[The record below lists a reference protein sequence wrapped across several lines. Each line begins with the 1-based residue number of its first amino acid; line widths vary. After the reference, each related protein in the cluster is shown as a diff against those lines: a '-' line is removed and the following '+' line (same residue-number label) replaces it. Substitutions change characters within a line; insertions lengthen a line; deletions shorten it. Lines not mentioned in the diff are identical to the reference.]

1 MTRNII
7 KTAKA
12 PSAIGP
18 YSQAVKHGDTV
29 YLSGQIALDP
39 ETMKVVPGGISEQ
52 AHRVFK
58 NLRAVCE
65 AAGSSLDGIVKV
77 TIYMTD
83 LGNFSTVNQI
93 MAEYFSEP
101 YPARATVGVAALP
114 LGVEVEMEAV
124 LGL

>member
-18 YSQAVKHGDTV
+18 YSQAVKYGDTI

-39 ETMKVVPGGISEQ
+39 ETMTVVPGGISEQ

-65 AAGSSLDGIVKV
+65 AAGSSLDSVLKV

-101 YPARATVGVAALP
+101 FPARATVGVAALP

>member
-1 MTRNII
+1 MSKNII
-7 KTAKA
+7 KTTSA

-18 YSQAVKHGDTV
+18 YSQAVKHGSTV

-39 ETMKVVPGGISEQ
+39 ETMKVVQGGVSEQ

-65 AAGSSLDGIVKV
+65 AAGGGLDDIVKV

-101 YPARATVGVAALP
+101 FPARATVGVAALP
-114 LGVEVEMEAV
+114 LGVEVEVEAV

>member
-52 AHRVFK
+52 APRVFK